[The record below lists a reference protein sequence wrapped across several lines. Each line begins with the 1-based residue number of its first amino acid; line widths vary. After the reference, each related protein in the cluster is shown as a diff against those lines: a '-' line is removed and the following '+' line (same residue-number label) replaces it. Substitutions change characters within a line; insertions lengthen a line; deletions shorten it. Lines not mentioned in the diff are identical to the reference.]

1 MTPIASCRN
10 VISIKHAISA
20 VFEAFCFVKGRIVIV
35 LFLQIFN
42 TQVYILFKISASSL
56 YANFSLDFLVEK
68 SAIELNHI
76 SEISKPWIMFKKTPM
91 HHPHRLTYFHRNP
104 APDII
109 FSIFIIFL
117 ILFSRYFLPLGAI
130 APHVTRHTFV
140 YSLLNC

>member
-1 MTPIASCRN
+1 MS
-10 VISIKHAISA
+10 VSIKHMAIT
-20 VFEAFCFVKGRIVIV
+20 VLGLFYHLDKGIILYGLVKNIIV

-42 TQVYILFKISASSL
+42 TQMYILFKISASSL
-56 YANFSLDFLVEK
+56 FANFSLDFLVEK

-104 APDII
+104 APDNC
-109 FSIFIIFL
+109 
-117 ILFSRYFLPLGAI
+117 LPLGAI